1 MFNFPV
7 CHQVVPETAKKAVF
21 VVNGPVFGAR
31 YEILK
36 SLVARSKLEY
46 CIIITTANSAVH
58 DTLRGSKENN
68 DYESF
73 HTIEEDVLKW
83 MGNMVS
89 IKLDWSIKILG
100 GYE

>member
-58 DTLRGSKENN
+58 DTLRGSKEYN

-89 IKLDWSIKILG
+89 IKLDWSIKI
-100 GYE
+100 